1 MRTSQIKS
9 LLGLQVCLAFKKLK
23 TSLIKKNK
31 LKTIL
36 IKKKVAG
43 PSFLCEFSG
52 ITNWGLCALRLQAL
66 FPVRA
71 SEGVKCCDPTWEVR
85 SALWFKD
92 REEKR
97 SGDGE
102 LQRGGSNLGQST
114 GEERLRS
121 NLETETVGGLSGVW
135 QWKWMLPQGKPQLQ
149 GDRGGGPLKIFSFSK
164 RC

>member
-1 MRTSQIKS
+1 M
-9 LLGLQVCLAFKKLK
+9 
-23 TSLIKKNK
+23 
-31 LKTIL
+31 
-36 IKKKVAG
+36 AG

-66 FPVRA
+66 FPARA

-149 GDRGGGPLKIFSFSK
+149 GGRGGGPLKIFSFSK
-164 RC
+164 RCWKRGVLRCRGERSQAIYGEIVLCPWACCALCGG